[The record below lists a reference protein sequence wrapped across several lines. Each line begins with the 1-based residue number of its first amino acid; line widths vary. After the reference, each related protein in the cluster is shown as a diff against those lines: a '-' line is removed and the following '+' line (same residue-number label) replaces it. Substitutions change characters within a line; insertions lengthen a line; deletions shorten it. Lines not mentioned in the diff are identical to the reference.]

1 VRSAPVNSGFL
12 VEEREMKCKSSLV
25 VVAVLGVAS
34 IASAEL
40 IRGIDIDFVTIGNPG
55 NPAFSTGHGAVDYV
69 YRIGKYEITNA
80 QWDQF
85 VISAGSPSGFP
96 PWDFDNDTF
105 YTGDQKAT
113 TGISWY
119 EAAMFCNWLT
129 SGNKSKGAYTFGD
142 HGVFSGIN
150 REAAISVYGTV
161 YVIPTD
167 DEWFKAAYYKPNAS
181 GYSLYAN
188 GYNQAAPS
196 DWNYG
201 ATRVVWDV
209 GTGSEEQNGTYDMM
223 GNVWEWT
230 ETWTRDSAGH
240 HFVFE
245 RGGSHRNND
254 VNLSAYNSFY
264 ESPAQ
269 DGDEMGFRIAV
280 IPEPATAI
288 LLALGAVLV
297 GRRR

>member
-1 VRSAPVNSGFL
+1 MKAFVLIATLLATVMQVAP
-12 VEEREMKCKSSLV
+12 
-25 VVAVLGVAS
+25 
-34 IASAEL
+34 AEI
-40 IRGIDIDFVTIGNPG
+40 IRGIDLDFVTIGNPG
-55 NPAFSTGHGAVDYV
+55 NPAFLTGHGAVDYV

-85 VISAGSPSGFP
+85 LISAGAPSGFP
-96 PWDFDNDTF
+96 PSAFDNDAF

-129 SGNKSKGAYTFGD
+129 SGNKSKGAYIFGD

-150 REAAISVYGTV
+150 RGAAISVYGTV

-167 DEWFKAAYYKPNAS
+167 DEWYKAAYYNANENR
-181 GYSLYAN
+181 YSLYAN
-188 GYNQAAPS
+188 GHNHSAPS
-196 DWNYG
+196 VWNYG
-201 ATRVVWDV
+201 GSRVVWDV

-230 ETWTRDSAGH
+230 ETWTIGQGGH
-240 HFVFE
+240 QYVFE
-245 RGGSHRNND
+245 RGGSHRSSD
-254 VNLSAYNSFY
+254 VNLNAYNSFY
-264 ESPAQ
+264 DLPNQ

-280 IPEPATAI
+280 IPETTSLM
-288 LLALGAVLV
+288 LLGLGGL
-297 GRRR
+297 GIRFNRSR